1 MVLTVVLSF
10 QFNDISQ
17 QFSKIL
23 VQLRFCL
30 LRVTYLIFCS
40 IKIKSLFF
48 NRVMLDI
55 YIV

>member
-40 IKIKSLFF
+40 IKTKSLFF